1 MAKVFV
7 VYDSQYGNT
16 KRVAEK
22 IAEGLKEVEGI
33 EYSIGYVK
41 QIRPEELA
49 DFDAILIG
57 APNHMGKPSRT
68 IRKFVDDIAKL
79 DLKVKQFAVFDTYF
93 VRPSNFEKAMK
104 KLEKLTKEK
113 LPSWKPMTPGLSV
126 KVTGI
131 KGPIA
136 DGELA
141 KCIDFGK
148 KIALQL
154 KE

>member
-1 MAKVFV
+1 
-7 VYDSQYGNT
+7 
-16 KRVAEK
+16 
-22 IAEGLKEVEGI
+22 
-33 EYSIGYVK
+33 
-41 QIRPEELA
+41 
-49 DFDAILIG
+49 
-57 APNHMGKPSRT
+57 MGKPSRT

-79 DLKVKQFAVFDTYF
+79 DLKEKQFAVFDTYF